1 MFFKS
6 RKGKPEVATVG
17 VEETISAASAEARVD
32 ITGAVMDE
40 AGSAATASDT
50 LSAGAPAVD
59 GAGPIGAAELTAEE
73 RARRGRVSKQLIGTF
88 SEIVSLVMRTKVWRE
103 RPIRDLEELILPP
116 LLSGQF
122 SIAEAQS
129 KANGLVSPVA
139 VVLWARVS
147 ADVDQRLASQLDQ
160 PLRLAPAEWTS
171 GDILWVVEAIG
182 EPKVLRE
189 MLKRLAAKDWAGKA
203 VKMRAK
209 GKDGLAAV
217 AVLGKGTE
225 A

>member
-1 MFFKS
+1 MSGLAK
-6 RKGKPEVATVG
+6 
-17 VEETISAASAEARVD
+17 EARPD
-32 ITGAVMDE
+32 LRGLI
-40 AGSAATASDT
+40 ATF
-50 LSAGAPAVD
+50 G
-59 GAGPIGAAELTAEE
+59 
-73 RARRGRVSKQLIGTF
+73 
-88 SEIVSLVMRTKVWRE
+88 EIVSLVMRTKVWRE

>member
-6 RKGKPEVATVG
+6 RKSKTEVAATG
-17 VEETISAASAEARVD
+17 AEETISAAPPEAPPE
-32 ITGAVMDE
+32 IIGAVKDE
-40 AGSAATASDT
+40 AGSAATSSDT
-50 LSAGAPAVD
+50 LSAIAPTGTEAVP
-59 GAGPIGAAELTAEE
+59 AGGSELTAEE
-73 RARRGRVSKQLIGTF
+73 RARRGRVSKHLIATF
-88 SEIVSLVMRTKVWRE
+88 GEIVSLVMRTKVWRE
-103 RPIRDLEELILPP
+103 RPIRELEELVLPP

-147 ADVDQRLASQLDQ
+147 TEVDQRLSAQLEG
-160 PLRLAPAEWTS
+160 PLRLAAAEWTS
-171 GDILWVVEAIG
+171 GDIRWVVEAIG

-189 MLKRLAAKDWAGKA
+189 MLKRLAAKEWAGKA

-209 GKDGLAAV
+209 DKDGRAVV
-217 AVLGKGTE
+217 AVLGKVS
-225 A
+225 

>member
-1 MFFKS
+1 MSGLAK
-6 RKGKPEVATVG
+6 
-17 VEETISAASAEARVD
+17 EARPD
-32 ITGAVMDE
+32 LRGLI
-40 AGSAATASDT
+40 ATF
-50 LSAGAPAVD
+50 G
-59 GAGPIGAAELTAEE
+59 
-73 RARRGRVSKQLIGTF
+73 
-88 SEIVSLVMRTKVWRE
+88 EIVSLVMRTKVWRE

-147 ADVDQRLASQLDQ
+147 ADVDQRLAAQLEG
-160 PLRLAPAEWTS
+160 PLRLSAAEWTS

-189 MLKRLAAKDWAGKA
+189 MLKRLATKDWAGKA

-209 GKDGLAAV
+209 GKDGKAVV
-217 AVLGKGTE
+217 AVLASE
-225 A
+225 R